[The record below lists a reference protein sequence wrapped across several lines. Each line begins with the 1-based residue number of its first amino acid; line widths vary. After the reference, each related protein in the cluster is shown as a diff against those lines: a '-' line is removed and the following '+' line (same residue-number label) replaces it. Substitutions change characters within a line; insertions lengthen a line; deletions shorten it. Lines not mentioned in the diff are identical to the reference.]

1 MPVNLIL
8 LLCAVIMIA
17 CIAGNKLSGR
27 LGIPTLLL
35 FIALGML
42 FGSDGIFRI
51 QFEDYAFSEK
61 VCSAAL
67 IIIMFYGGFGTKWS
81 TAKPVA
87 VQSVLLSTLGVLIT
101 AGLTGLFCHFVL
113 GVSLLE
119 GMLIGSVL
127 GSTDAASVFSILRS
141 QRLNLKYGTA
151 PMLEIES
158 GSNDPCAYMLTVTI
172 LSAMGSSVS
181 AGSIAWSVFAQLLFG
196 IGGGILAAYAAGW
209 VLRSTNLSSDGFE
222 SIFLVAVALA
232 SYALPALL
240 GGNGYLS
247 AYIAGI
253 LLGNQEIPGKKSL
266 VNFFDAFNGMMQMLI
281 FFLLGL
287 LVSPSQLH
295 QVFLPAV
302 LIALFLTVI
311 ARPAA
316 VALLLTPF
324 KAPLNQQMIVSW
336 AGLRGAASI
345 VFSITA
351 AVSPEY
357 GKESIFQ
364 IVFCVVLLSLLF
376 QGTLLP
382 LASRK
387 LDMIDDSEN
396 VLKTFNDYSEESSIR
411 FIQLEI
417 GEGHPWSGS
426 RIRDIASIP
435 GTLIAA
441 VIRNGSA
448 IIPKGDT
455 LLEAGDSVI
464 IGGEEYRYQDGIEL
478 TELHVG
484 PDSRLAGK
492 KLKAADLRRD
502 SLIVLIQRDGS
513 DIIPDGDTV
522 IESGDLLVLFTK
534 RRPEAAAR

>member
-1 MPVNLIL
+1 MPMNLFL
-8 LLCAVIMIA
+8 LFCAVIMIS
-17 CIAGNKLSGR
+17 CIAGSKLSGR
-27 LGIPTLLL
+27 LGVPTLLL

-51 QFEDYAFSEK
+51 HFEDYAFSEK
-61 VCSAAL
+61 ICSAAL

-87 VQSVLLSTLGVLIT
+87 VQSILLSTLGVLIT
-101 AGLTGLFCHFVL
+101 AGLTGLFCRFVL
-113 GVSLLE
+113 GFGLLE

-151 PMLEIES
+151 PLLEIES
-158 GSNDPCAYMLTVTI
+158 GSNDPCAYMLTVT
-172 LSAMGSSVS
+172 LLAAMGGGVS
-181 AGSIAWSVFAQLLFG
+181 AGGIAWSVAAQLLFG
-196 IGGGILAAYAAGW
+196 IGGGILTAAAAGW
-209 VLRSTNLSSDGFE
+209 VLRNVPLGSDGFE
-222 SIFLVAVALA
+222 SIFLVAAAVA
-232 SYALPALL
+232 SYALPSLL

-247 AYIAGI
+247 AYLAGI

-287 LVSPSQLH
+287 LVSPSSLP

-316 VALLLTPF
+316 AALLLSPF

-351 AVSPEY
+351 AVSPAY

-387 LDMIDDSEN
+387 LDMIDDREN
-396 VLKTFNDYSEESSIR
+396 VLKTFNDYSEESSVR

-417 GEGHPWSGS
+417 GAGHPWGGS
-426 RIRDIASIP
+426 RIRDIPSIP

-455 LLEAGDSVI
+455 LLETGDSVI
-464 IGGEEYRYQDGIEL
+464 IGGEEYQDQDGIEL
-478 TELHVG
+478 TEIHVTPG
-484 PDSRLAGK
+484 SPAAGRQ
-492 KLKAADLRRD
+492 LKDAGLRRD
-502 SLIVLIQRDGS
+502 CLVVLIRRDQT
-513 DIIPDGDTV
+513 DIIPDGETV
-522 IESGDLLVLFTK
+522 IESGDLLVLFT
-534 RRPEAAAR
+534 RRKPETAAR

>member
-81 TAKPVA
+81 TARPVA
-87 VQSVLLSTLGVLIT
+87 SQSILLSTFGVLIT
-101 AGLTGLFCHFVL
+101 AGLTGLFCHLAL
-113 GVSLLE
+113 GLGLLE

-158 GSNDPCAYMLTVTI
+158 GSNDPCAYMLTITI
-172 LSAMGSSVS
+172 LSAMSGSVS

-196 IGGGILAAYAAGW
+196 IGGGVLAAMAAGW
-209 VLRSTNLSSDGFE
+209 VLRSIDLGSDGFE
-222 SIFLVAVALA
+222 SIFLVAAA
-232 SYALPALL
+232 IAAYALPSLF

-287 LVSPSQLH
+287 LVSPSRLP

-302 LIALFLTVI
+302 CIALFLTFI

-316 VALLLTPF
+316 VALLLFPF
-324 KAPLNQQMIVSW
+324 RAPLNQQLIISW

-351 AVSPEY
+351 AVSHSY
-357 GKESIFQ
+357 GQESIFQ

-382 LASRK
+382 AASRK
-387 LDMIDDSEN
+387 LNMIDDNEN

-417 GEGHPWSGS
+417 GANDPWGGKK
-426 RIRDIASIP
+426 IRDIASIP

-455 LLEAGDSVI
+455 LLETGDSVI
-464 IGGEEYRYQDGIEL
+464 IGGEEYQDQDGIEL
-478 TELHVG
+478 TELHIDA
-484 PDSRLAGK
+484 DSRMAGK
-492 KLKAADLRRD
+492 ALKDADLRRD
-502 SLIVLIQRDGS
+502 SLVVLIQRNGS
-513 DIIPDGDTV
+513 DLIPDGDTV
-522 IESGDLLVLFTK
+522 IQADDLLVLFT
-534 RRPEAAAR
+534 RRGT